1 MDDLLG
7 GFSPETPVAVAP
19 APVAPAAVQSGADLV
34 EAVFDYEGQSQG
46 DLSFKIGDKI
56 QVTSRNGDIWSGT
69 SNGKSGNFPAMH
81 VQSVNANDPGNDD
94 ILGKALQSNEKPA
107 PISAGFEDNLF
118 GAQQVTSSNTLSDAT
133 VTAPVIS
140 SSQPQSKPQVQAQ
153 KPPQEESTIQYAKE
167 VGLVVDD
174 GGSGGRRPFQDD
186 PEWYLTQLVN
196 ALPTR
201 AVLFHDFIFPFLNRY
216 K

>member
-7 GFSPETPVAVAP
+7 GFSETPVAVAQASV
-19 APVAPAAVQSGADLV
+19 APVSVQSGKDLV
-34 EAVFDYEGQSQG
+34 EAVFDYEGQNQG
-46 DLSFKIGDKI
+46 DLSFKIGEKI
-56 QVTSRNGDIWSGT
+56 QVTSRNGEIWSGI
-69 SNGKSGNFPAMH
+69 SNGKSGNFPAIH
-81 VQSVNANDPGNDD
+81 VQSVNANDPANDD
-94 ILGKALQSNEKPA
+94 ILGKALLTNNAPA

-118 GAQQVTSSNTLSDAT
+118 GAQQVTNSNTLSEAN
-133 VTAPVIS
+133 VVAPAIQ
-140 SSQPQSKPQVQAQ
+140 SSQPQSQSQPQVQAQ
-153 KPPQEESTIQYAKE
+153 KPQQEESTIQYAKE

-201 AVLFHDFIFPFLNRY
+201 TGSLP
-216 K
+216 